1 MSFPF
6 FSFFLREICRQL
18 SDKIIFQ
25 LCISLS
31 LAGKCYNVV
40 EETFLFNQD
49 SGASITR
56 AEKSLPGPARKAAA
70 AATAETEQVSE
81 PSSSVEHRNIPAIL
95 PYEVKEALLRDM
107 REGDSKAAKETAE
120 KRQVTQVREK

>member
-56 AEKSLPGPARKAAA
+56 AEKSLPGSATKAAA

>member
-1 MSFPF
+1 M
-6 FSFFLREICRQL
+6 
-18 SDKIIFQ
+18 
-25 LCISLS
+25 
-31 LAGKCYNVV
+31 AGKCYNVV

-56 AEKSLPGPARKAAA
+56 AEKSLPGSATKAAA

-81 PSSSVEHRNIPAIL
+81 PSSFEHRNIPAIL

-107 REGDSKAAKETAE
+107 REGDTKAAKETAE